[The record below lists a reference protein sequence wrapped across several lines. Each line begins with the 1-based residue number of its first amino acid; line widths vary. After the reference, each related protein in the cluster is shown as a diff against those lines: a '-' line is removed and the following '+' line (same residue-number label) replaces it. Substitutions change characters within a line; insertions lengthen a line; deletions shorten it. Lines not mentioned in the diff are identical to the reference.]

1 MSLESWWKAL
11 AKERTKRVESRTRRT
26 VARQEASARTAEAK
40 YGKKKPQP
48 QIIQDTGQV
57 VMDEEPSGMG
67 GYLVP
72 ALVLGGLLLLNRKD
86 KP

>member
-1 MSLESWWKAL
+1 MSLESWWRSL

-26 VARQEASARTAEAK
+26 LARQEAAARTAEAK
-40 YGKKKPQP
+40 YGRKQP
-48 QIIQDTGQV
+48 KIVQDTGQV

-72 ALVLGGLLLLNRKD
+72 ALVLGGLLLWSRKD

>member
-1 MSLESWWKAL
+1 MSLESWWRAL

-26 VARQEASARTAEAK
+26 LARQEASARTAEAK
-40 YGKKKPQP
+40 YGRKKPQ
-48 QIIQDTGQV
+48 IVQDTGQV

-72 ALVLGGLLLLNRKD
+72 ALVLGGLLLWSRKD

>member
-1 MSLESWWKAL
+1 MSLESWWRAL

-26 VARQEASARTAEAK
+26 VARQEAAARTAEAK
-40 YGKKKPQP
+40 YGKKKPQ
-48 QIIQDTGQV
+48 IIQDTGQV
-57 VMDEEPSGMG
+57 VMDEQPSGMS

-72 ALVLGGLLLLNRKD
+72 ALVLGGLLLWSRKD